1 MENLDNTV
9 LTHLK
14 RRDMLVDMYAQRMF
28 VEYDI
33 KEVTTPKQ
41 KANGTRMFQLPNGV
55 QIASY
60 KTGYV
65 RKVSRNRVYQLN
77 KKYLQ
82 NQRFTTLTDSGYSD
96 LVRSLLGIGNQQFF
110 FVFLIHFNLFAFIW
124 PVLASVKIFFSRR
137 GLRKSPKPRRS

>member
-41 KANGTRMFQLPNGV
+41 KVNGTRMFQLPNGV

-82 NQRFTTLTDSGYSD
+82 NQRFTTLTDSG
-96 LVRSLLGIGNQQFF
+96 LQTFRTTCWARE
-110 FVFLIHFNLFAFIW
+110 LIHNPMARLLYIVEFAKRNHNLYKL
-124 PVLASVKIFFSRR
+124 V
-137 GLRKSPKPRRS
+137 